1 MAPTISRVTDR
12 LTRPSWEV
20 PAGPLPA
27 AQPVAGMGP
36 LLRIITAA
44 LSRMVLTVAM
54 SLTLWAAAP
63 ALLGWEPTTVVT
75 GSMEPDIRPGDVVS
89 ARPIPSV
96 NLKLGMVLLV
106 DDPDHANRLRLHRL
120 VRISP
125 DDRLVLR
132 GDANPQEDSSH
143 VDRRAVHGVG
153 AVRVPYVATPILWLH
168 ERAWTKLAILVTVI
182 LMLVAASGL
191 DRNLTP
197 TPEAETEA
205 EPARAAPDSDQR
217 PDEAS

>member
-1 MAPTISRVTDR
+1 M
-12 LTRPSWEV
+12 
-20 PAGPLPA
+20 
-27 AQPVAGMGP
+27 AGMRP

-63 ALLGWEPTTVVT
+63 ALLGWEPSTVVT
-75 GSMEPDIRPGDVVS
+75 GSMQPHIKPGDVVT
-89 ARPIPSV
+89 ARPIDSV
-96 NLKLGMVLLV
+96 NLKLGMILLV

-143 VDRRAVHGVG
+143 VDRRAVHGVA

-168 ERAWTKLAILVTVI
+168 ERAWTKLAILVAVI
-182 LMLVAASGL
+182 LTLVAATGL
-191 DRNLTP
+191 DRHLTP
-197 TPEAETEA
+197 TAEPKA
-205 EPARAAPDSDQR
+205 EPARVGPDSDQR
-217 PDEAS
+217 PDEAG